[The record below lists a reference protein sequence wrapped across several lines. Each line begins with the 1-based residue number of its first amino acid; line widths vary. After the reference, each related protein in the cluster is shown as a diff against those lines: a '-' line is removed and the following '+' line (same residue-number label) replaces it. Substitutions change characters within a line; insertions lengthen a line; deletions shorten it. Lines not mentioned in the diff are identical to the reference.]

1 MTACAWIETTA
12 AADFFHHRPVI
23 LFIILIRSGKY
34 MIRLLRFAG
43 LALLVMS
50 AWAVWSAPQPVSAHG
65 SIDAAAGKKVW
76 DAKLCKNCHGANAE
90 GGFGPALGSLARN
103 AKTLDDVK
111 KQVRDPFRNM
121 PAFSA
126 DQISDAD
133 LADLVDYIKTLPPN
147 PDWKFAAYTPA
158 AGEDPGK
165 TLFNQKGCAACH
177 GQNGER
183 IISAAV
189 KASGATTL
197 TDAMVVK
204 QVRTPAKNMPTYK
217 TTTVSDG
224 DLATIAPW
232 VVKQVNAQLAAP
244 AAATTP
250 APSSTGGA
258 PTTLPK
264 SGGELPQVPWALL
277 AAVSGLLCLGA
288 SVVLR
293 RRALR

>member
-1 MTACAWIETTA
+1 
-12 AADFFHHRPVI
+12 
-23 LFIILIRSGKY
+23 

-43 LALLVMS
+43 LVLLVLS
-50 AWAVWSAPQPVSAHG
+50 AWVLWSAPQPVSAHA
-65 SIDAAAGKKVW
+65 DLDVAAGQKVW
-76 DAKLCKNCHGANAE
+76 QAALCKNCHGANAE
-90 GGFGPALGSLARN
+90 GGFGPSLGGLTRN
-103 AKTLDDVK
+103 AKTLDDVV
-111 KQVRDPFRNM
+111 KQVRDPFKNM

-126 DQISDAD
+126 SQISDAD
-133 LADLVDYIKTLPPN
+133 LANLVDYIKTLPPN

-197 TDAMVVK
+197 TDAAIVK
-204 QVRTPAKNMPTYK
+204 QVRTPIKNMPTFK
-217 TTTVSDG
+217 ATTVSDA
-224 DLATIAPW
+224 DIATMSPW
-232 VVKQVNAQLAAP
+232 LEKQVNAQLAAP
-244 AAATTP
+244 AAATTPAPAAATP

-264 SGGELPQVPWALL
+264 SGGDQSQIPWALL
-277 AAVSGLLCLGA
+277 TAVGGLLCLGA